1 MRIIVF
7 THNIGGHHLEY
18 IHHVHS
24 MAIKDKDNQYVFVL
38 PRKFDEIKDNL
49 KWEHP
54 DNIVFELF
62 DYKYGASEVTLWT
75 LIRDSYSVSRLLRDF
90 SLKYGAD
97 FIYCN
102 EIIVTFPFAPL
113 LIPRRTKLIGIVYK
127 LYLYQD
133 GSEPILKKTI
143 ERMKFWLM
151 SVSGVYKRLLVLN
164 DESGAKRLNELWHTK
179 KFVQIPDPFVN
190 ISLEGTYDLRAKF
203 GINGD
208 KVLFAHF
215 GAMNDN
221 KGTLEIAH
229 SLLELSEDEKK
240 KYSFFF
246 AGKMADNI
254 KPEFYEIIERLK
266 QKGELEIN
274 IVDEYCSYSFFASL
288 CMACNAILTPYR
300 RTAQSSGL
308 IGYASQFGKPVIAPS
323 KGLLGNL
330 VEKYKLGVLMHDCSP
345 KSLIEAYGK
354 VAKGKV
360 SNPDREYCIE
370 NSVEKF
376 QEVLSRTIK
385 DLKE

>member
-1 MRIIVF
+1 
-7 THNIGGHHLEY
+7 
-18 IHHVHS
+18 
-24 MAIKDKDNQYVFVL
+24 MAIKDENNQYIFVL
-38 PRKFDEIKDNL
+38 PRRFNEIKDNL
-49 KWEHP
+49 KWESS

-62 DYKYGASEVTLWT
+62 DYKYGASTVTLLT
-75 LIRDSYSVSRLLRDF
+75 LIKDSYSISRLLRLF
-90 SLKYGAD
+90 SLKYRAD

-113 LIPRRTKLIGIVYK
+113 LIPRKTKLIGIIYK

-133 GSEPILKKTI
+133 SPEPFLKKAI

-151 SVSGVYKRLLVLN
+151 SNSGVYKRLLVLN
-164 DESGAKRLNELWHTK
+164 DVSGAKRLNELWHTK

-190 ISLEGTYDLRAKF
+190 ISLEGTFNLRNKF
-203 GINGD
+203 GINED
-208 KVLFAHF
+208 KVLFVHF

-229 SLLELSEDEKK
+229 SLLELSTDEKR

-246 AGKMADNI
+246 AGKMADYI
-254 KPEFYEIIERLK
+254 KSEFYEIIERQK
-266 QKGELEIN
+266 QEGELEIN

-288 CMACNAILTPYR
+288 CMACNAILIPYR

-330 VEKYKLGVLMHDCSP
+330 VEKYKLGILIRDCSP
-345 KSLIEAYGK
+345 KSLVEAYEK
-354 VAKGKV
+354 VAQGKV
-360 SNPDREYCIE
+360 SNPNRDYCIE
-370 NSVEKF
+370 NSVENF

-385 DLKE
+385 AM

>member
-1 MRIIVF
+1 MKIIVF

-18 IHHVHS
+18 IHHVYD
-24 MAIKDKDNQYVFVL
+24 MALKDKNNQYIFVL
-38 PRKFDEIKDNL
+38 PRRFNEIKDNL
-49 KWEHP
+49 KWESS

-62 DYKYGASEVTLWT
+62 DYKYGASTVTLLT
-75 LIRDSYSVSRLLRDF
+75 LIKDSYSISRLLRLF
-90 SLKYGAD
+90 SLKYRAD

-113 LIPRRTKLIGIVYK
+113 IIPRKTKLIGIIYK

-133 GSEPILKKTI
+133 SPEPFLKKAI

-151 SVSGVYKRLLVLN
+151 SNSGVYKRLLVLN
-164 DESGAKRLNELWHTK
+164 DVSGAKRLNELWHTK

-190 ISLEGTYDLRAKF
+190 ISLEGTFNLRNKF
-203 GINGD
+203 GINED
-208 KVLFAHF
+208 NVLFVHF

-229 SLLELSEDEKK
+229 SLLELSTDEKR

-246 AGKMADNI
+246 AGKMADYI
-254 KPEFYEIIERLK
+254 KSEFYGIIEKLK
-266 QKGELEIN
+266 QEGILDIN
-274 IVDEYCSYSFFASL
+274 VVDEYCSYVFFASL

-330 VEKYKLGVLMHDCSP
+330 VEKYELGLLISDCSP
-345 KSLIEAYGK
+345 NSLVDAYSKIAQGA
-354 VAKGKV
+354 VR
-360 SNPDREYCIE
+360 NPGREYCND
-370 NSVEKF
+370 NSVENF
-376 QEVLSRTIK
+376 QKVLKQS
-385 DLKE
+385 LKGI